1 MSEDVARA
9 VGAKS
14 PMEVKIAGKV
24 CKVRPLGLRELTEIQ
39 MECLEWYKRQYIK
52 TYVDS
57 ADMFPDGMEEARKA
71 REEAAK
77 WDVDDLPRKSAYDPK
92 TMVATDKLRR
102 WVMAEYDLGKTRQDA
117 KKVDEDKIKR
127 MAVAALDRKSLSVEK
142 YKELTG
148 NDARSVPI
156 AYDSWWVTGCMDGM
170 VSFVHKCFEGTVT
183 RQEVLDEVSKN
194 SSLMSEVQ
202 VEIERLSTPSMGN
215 G

>member
-1 MSEDVARA
+1 MSEDIARA

-14 PMEVKIAGKV
+14 PTEVKIAGKI
-24 CKVRPLGLRELTEIQ
+24 CKVKPLGLRELTEVQ

-52 TYVDS
+52 TFVDS

-77 WDVDDLPRKSAYDPK
+77 WDIDDLPKKHVYDSK
-92 TMVATDKLRR
+92 TIVVTDKLRK
-102 WVMAEYDLGKTRQDA
+102 WVVEEFGLEKTKA
-117 KKVDEDKIKR
+117 VDGDKIKQT
-127 MAVAALDRKSLSVEK
+127 AAAALDRKSLSVKK

-148 NDARSVPI
+148 NKARSVPI
-156 AYDSWWVTGCMDGM
+156 AYDNWWMTGCMDGM
-170 VSFVHKCFEGTVT
+170 VSFIHKCFEGTVT

-194 SSLMSEVQ
+194 TGLMAEVQ
-202 VEIERLSTPSMGN
+202 AEIERLSTPSMGN